1 MPATRDYLTQRMPIR
16 GKIAIAALYSE
27 PFWRA
32 AGTAMAESPRL
43 VVWDEGGDELPA
55 LLTGLVSMAWS
66 RHLSQLD
73 DARREREIAAE
84 LARILGPAPTAPT
97 ELHAIYWAAEPW
109 SRGCN
114 SVSHDWRVDRR
125 RAGLTPAVRR
135 IHWACAENSP
145 HFVGQMDGAV
155 RSTESAV
162 DAVCEA
168 LGANA

>member
-1 MPATRDYLTQRMPIR
+1 MHGAFYLHSNGGLAAILGLDGPAHDSELFEGGAHLLCDRLAEQLGPGIIALETPVYRLVQDGDAVRVDAPGGSVRASRAIVALPPVLTGRLHYEPTMPATRDYLTQRMPIR

-73 DARREREIAAE
+73 DAR
-84 LARILGPAPTAPT
+84 
-97 ELHAIYWAAEPW
+97 
-109 SRGCN
+109 
-114 SVSHDWRVDRR
+114 
-125 RAGLTPAVRR
+125 
-135 IHWACAENSP
+135 
-145 HFVGQMDGAV
+145 
-155 RSTESAV
+155 
-162 DAVCEA
+162 
-168 LGANA
+168 